1 MSGFLETHSE
11 RGGMET
17 QETQETYDTIHTNRN
32 YVITVHLLIMY
43 SIGSIQFLMHYEI
56 YAL

>member
-1 MSGFLETHSE
+1 MSGFLETYSE

-32 YVITVHLLIMY
+32 YVITVFKL
-43 SIGSIQFLMHYEI
+43 
-56 YAL
+56 